1 MKDAKTGQLICESCP
16 EYGTS
21 STNEPGNEGGYVVG
35 MTEDSRFDNPVQL
48 EPGQEVTVTAVYDAS
63 QKYGGVMSILGIMF
77 EGIDLRDEC
86 NMDFGGFIQP
96 ELTEGRV
103 SESEL
108 VQGLSERVKAI
119 PSDCGNNLREYLED
133 TLITCAPAAYDLK
146 NMEEM
151 NADDKKVCCDA
162 VNEKEDVMSYL
173 LKQGIDIS
181 SRSESICTGSSS
193 QDDGIID
200 GLYVALQ
207 SIFSPRCPDIKAAM
221 EQMLSQK
228 MNPAADA
235 PAPSEP
241 SLEADAST
249 PESSLIVES
258 VSASAT
264 WLGGPIMMLPT
275 MLLILSV

>member
-1 MKDAKTGQLICESCP
+1 
-16 EYGTS
+16 
-21 STNEPGNEGGYVVG
+21 
-35 MTEDSRFDNPVQL
+35 
-48 EPGQEVTVTAVYDAS
+48 
-63 QKYGGVMSILGIMF
+63 
-77 EGIDLRDEC
+77 
-86 NMDFGGFIQP
+86 MD
-96 ELTEGRV
+96 
-103 SESEL
+103 
-108 VQGLSERVKAI
+108 
-119 PSDCGNNLREYLED
+119 
-133 TLITCAPAAYDLK
+133 
-146 NMEEM
+146 EM

-181 SRSESICTGSSS
+181 SRSECFCPLGELLRYGVATESLEAVIQLSSICTGSSS

-264 WLGGPIMMLPT
+264 WLDGPIKMLPT